1 VLNALGCR
9 LQRGMHMLRQLHL
22 GLGAVD
28 AVGVQE
34 LAENVARIEEG
45 IARLPHARIHR
56 LLEI

>member
-1 VLNALGCR
+1 
-9 LQRGMHMLRQLHL
+9 MLRQLHL
-22 GLGAVD
+22 GLGTVD

-56 LLEI
+56 LLEISSV